1 MLSIEIPSEAL
12 PRRRKLFAKLAIVEG
27 RGRRGWGSFGP
38 TRPIT
43 STSPGGHWQFSL
55 SGRSTDVFLS
65 LCVCFKPPD
74 TMLSRRALLGSRV
87 VAASAAASVPTRSSA
102 IAATRAI
109 HSLRATSIS
118 ALSSARVGS
127 QVSRHLL
134 TSRVSPIT
142 ATSRWAQ
149 GFASSAVQEQEPETV
164 AEDEADLSPSSSDI
178 PSGPL
183 PFAALK
189 GRISHNTLKAL
200 TFRPFQ
206 FERMSEVQER
216 VLGLMPE
223 LVGGRLR
230 GELAQLDAA
239 ARTAA
244 KGSGEG
250 DDPEVTAE
258 TQLEGHRPDLL
269 VKAKTGTGKTVAF
282 LVPALQSRLAQLERE
297 GWKSRKNPGER
308 ATPDEAGLTRRDVAK
323 NWAGT
328 LVISPTRE
336 LATQIANEA
345 IKIGSW
351 HKLLEVRLLVGGES
365 RMGQVK
371 DFKRGRLDT
380 IVATPG
386 RLRDLVEDEGTGVAA
401 ALAHCETL
409 VLDEA
414 DTLLEMGFQADLEA
428 ILRHLPPKESRQ
440 TFLFSAT
447 VSPQIRKIAR
457 ESLKPDHLVIDC
469 VPADESNVHAH
480 IPQHGTVLSSASEQL
495 PHVLRLL
502 AHDQLT
508 HPDRSK
514 AIVFL
519 PTTKLTQ
526 LYATMLRELRHT
538 LPAGRDIEIIEMHS
552 KKDQRARSRGAD
564 KFRNSRARASI
575 LVTSDVSARGVDY
588 PGVTRVIQLGVP
600 STPDQ
605 YIHRVG
611 RTGRGGKQGG
621 RGDLILLPWEAPYLR
636 HLREVPL
643 KSTPVDALAEEVAEL
658 AREHD
663 EDPKAFRQRRAVA
676 TAAGDAG
683 KGRDARRQAFAPSS
697 PYLPSLAKLDASVEA
712 LLPNLDQEAIN
723 EVFTSMLG
731 YYAGHADELN
741 ADKME
746 IVAKLK
752 TWAVEAGG
760 LEEAPYVS
768 ASFLQKLGISSRR
781 SSPRSGGGSGGRSSF
796 GVRSGGGDRGGG
808 GGGGG
813 GGFERRFGGGNDR
826 FRAKDRF
833 DGGGGGGDRF
843 RSRDSREGGFGGGS
857 GGFSRDRGAGGFD
870 RREGGRS
877 GGFSRDRPSRPSF
890 SRRD

>member
-1 MLSIEIPSEAL
+1 M
-12 PRRRKLFAKLAIVEG
+12 R
-27 RGRRGWGSFGP
+27 W
-38 TRPIT
+38 
-43 STSPGGHWQFSL
+43 
-55 SGRSTDVFLS
+55 
-65 LCVCFKPPD
+65 
-74 TMLSRRALLGSRV
+74 
-87 VAASAAASVPTRSSA
+87 TRS
-102 IAATRAI
+102 
-109 HSLRATSIS
+109 
-118 ALSSARVGS
+118 V
-127 QVSRHLL
+127 
-134 TSRVSPIT
+134 
-142 ATSRWAQ
+142 
-149 GFASSAVQEQEPETV
+149 SSAVQEQEEVVVPEDEIV
-164 AEDEADLSPSSSDI
+164 AEPAP
-178 PSGPL
+178 GPL

-189 GRISHNTLKAL
+189 GRIAHNTLKAL

-223 LVGGRLR
+223 LVGGRTR
-230 GELAQLDAA
+230 GELAKMDAA
-239 ARTAA
+239 ARSEA
-244 KGSGEG
+244 KGSGEE

-258 TQLEGHRPDLL
+258 TQASGERPDLL
-269 VKAKTGTGKTVAF
+269 VKARTGTGKTVAF
-282 LVPALQSRLAQLERE
+282 LVPALQARLAQIERE

-308 ATPDEAGLTRRDVAK
+308 SSPDEAGLIRRDVAK

-386 RLRDLVEDEGTGVAA
+386 RLRDLVEDQGTGVAA
-401 ALAHCETL
+401 ALAHCDTL

-428 ILRHLPPKESRQ
+428 ILRHLPAKESRQ

-495 PHVLRLL
+495 PHILRLI

-508 HPDRSK
+508 NPDRSK
-514 AIVFL
+514 AILFL

-526 LYATMLRELRHT
+526 LYATILRELRHT
-538 LPAGRDIEIIEMHS
+538 LPAGRDLEIVEMHS

-564 KFRNSRARASI
+564 KFRNSKSRASI

-588 PGVTRVIQLGVP
+588 PGVTRVIQLGIP
-600 STPDQ
+600 SAPDQ

-621 RGDLILLPWEAPYLR
+621 RGDLVLLPWEAPYLR

-658 AREHD
+658 AKEHD
-663 EDPKAFRQRRAVA
+663 EDPKAFRQRRALP
-676 TAAGDAG
+676 TDAG
-683 KGRDARRQAFAPSS
+683 NKGKDSRRGAFPPAS
-697 PYLPSLAKLDASVEA
+697 PYLPALSKLDASIEA
-712 LLPNLDQEAIN
+712 LLPNLDQDAVG

-741 ADKME
+741 VDKMD
-746 IVAKLK
+746 IVDKLK

-768 ASFLQKLGISSRR
+768 ANFLQKLGISSRR
-781 SSPRSGGGSGGRSSF
+781 SSGSRSGGGRAGGF
-796 GVRSGGGDRGGG
+796 GQRSGGGFERRSSSGPRFSNDRFGGG
-808 GGGGG
+808 DGDRFRPRDGGAREGGFRPREGREGGFNRDRNGSGYGGGG
-813 GGFERRFGGGNDR
+813 GGFERRP
-826 FRAKDRF
+826 
-833 DGGGGGGDRF
+833 
-843 RSRDSREGGFGGGS
+843 GGGS
-857 GGFSRDRGAGGFD
+857 F
-870 RREGGRS
+870 RS
-877 GGFSRDRPSRPSF
+877 DRPPRPSF